1 MDATEVTL
9 TIVLGV
15 IAGILGG
22 AMGTSGALTIIPGL
36 LLLELVPNFATA
48 AGTTL
53 LTILPP
59 LSIGAI
65 FAYYKNKE
73 VQIETSIIL
82 MISYALFASVG
93 SYITHTVK
101 EKHMYYMMS
110 IYLILVA
117 MFYLRMALKS
127 K

>member
-1 MDATEVTL
+1 MDATKIGL
-9 TIVLGV
+9 TVMLGIV
-15 IAGILGG
+15 AGILGG

-36 LLLELVPNFATA
+36 LLLELVPNLATA

-73 VQIETSIIL
+73 VQFETAFIL

-93 SYITHTVK
+93 AYITHTIK
-101 EKHMYYMMS
+101 EKHMYYAMS
-110 IYLILVA
+110 VYLILVA
-117 MFYLRMALKS
+117 LFYLRMAIKS

>member
-1 MDATEVTL
+1 MDATKIGL
-9 TIVLGV
+9 TVILGV
-15 IAGILGG
+15 VAGILGG

-36 LLLELVPNFATA
+36 LILELVPNFATA

-65 FAYYKNKE
+65 YAYYRNKE
-73 VQIETSIIL
+73 VQFDTAFIL
-82 MISYALFASVG
+82 MVSYSLFAGVG
-93 SYITHTVK
+93 AYITHTIK
-101 EKHMYYMMS
+101 ERHIYYIMS
-110 IYLILVA
+110 VYLVLIAL
-117 MFYLRMALKS
+117 FYLRMAMKS